1 MTKLKTVN
9 IKGKEY
15 VEVNTRL
22 KFFRE
27 VYPEYTL
34 DTEIIEITEDTI
46 TMKAIIMNEEGRL
59 IASGTAKERSGS
71 SFINKTSYVENCET
85 SAWGRALG
93 NFGIGLDTAV
103 ASADEVSNAILNEK
117 PKVKTPPKPTRIQLV
132 VEDDNWGKVLSY
144 MAENKA
150 LGLDK
155 LVKNLEQKYTI
166 KASVKKELSK
176 HLK

>member
-27 VYPEYTL
+27 VYPEFTL

-46 TMKAIIMNEEGRL
+46 TMKAIILNEEGRL

-103 ASADEVSNAILNEK
+103 ASADEVSNAILNENK
-117 PKVKTPPKPTRIQLV
+117 KPTAPTRLELV
-132 VEDDNWGKVLSY
+132 VDDENWGKVLSY
-144 MAENKA
+144 LADNKA

-166 KASVKKELSK
+166 KATVKKELSK